1 MRKIIGAAMIAT
13 PFVAMTALMV
23 AEGGG
28 VWAFVI
34 IVVALVV
41 GGLALLN
48 PNMPIRLTPTGTKSR

>member
-1 MRKIIGAAMIAT
+1 VRKIIGAAMIAT

-23 AEGGG
+23 AEGGAAMAVS

-48 PNMPIRLTPTGTKSR
+48 PNG